1 MSDLVLT
8 SADDGRT
15 VTVDRGTVISVILE
29 ENPTTGYTWQFAEAL
44 PDCLV
49 SAGDRYDRP
58 AGAAIGGGGR
68 RTFRFAAEAPGS
80 CRIWLDLRRV
90 WEIGLAPAG
99 RFLADVVVR

>member
-8 SADDGRT
+8 SADDGCT

-29 ENPTTGYTWQFAEAL
+29 ENPTTGYTWQLVEPL

-49 SAGDRYDRP
+49 PRGDRHDRP
-58 AGAAIGGGGR
+58 AGAALGGNGR
-68 RTFRFAAEAPGS
+68 RILRFAAEAPGS

-99 RFLADVVVR
+99 RFRASITVR